1 MRMSQIDRV
10 NEESKQFAKEWR
22 GQLFRSFLAI
32 LASAI
37 LLVVFSP
44 SNLLEYVASFI
55 VLVTLFL
62 WAYKRPENVKYRA
75 IVTGLCLLTATGL
88 YLGVINGS

>member
-1 MRMSQIDRV
+1 MGMSQIDKI

-22 GQLFRSFLAI
+22 GQLIRGFLAI
-32 LASAI
+32 LVSAM

-55 VLVTLFL
+55 VLTPLFL
-62 WAYKRPENVKYRA
+62 WAYKRPENVIHRA
-75 IVTGLCLLTATGL
+75 IVTGLCLLVAIAL
-88 YLGVINGS
+88 YFGVINGS